1 MDSEKQI
8 TEQAVS
14 LEELNV
20 MLERVITFIS
30 NCDTKSSFVLSSLGV
45 VMTILFTLKP
55 IKFDTVK
62 KVFCN
67 ASCDSIEYWILVVG
81 IICIVIFIFGIYN
94 LLNVLKARIKPIGYP
109 LSNVLFGD
117 IAKSKTYNDYER
129 LLNEA
134 TSENYRRD
142 LITQIFINSRVC
154 RKKHLLFNEGLKFV
168 SYPLPLIF
176 CCWGYLF

>member
-1 MDSEKQI
+1 MKSLKSKPNDKKDQCLLL
-8 TEQAVS
+8 VS
-14 LEELNV
+14 
-20 MLERVITFIS
+20 IF
-30 NCDTKSSFVLSSLGV
+30 NCNPTATKATGV
-45 VMTILFTLKP
+45 TVFPIL
-55 IKFDTVK
+55 K

-109 LSNVLFGD
+109 LSNVFFGD